1 METLPLFPLGTVLMP
16 GAPLPLQ
23 IFEPR
28 YVALLTDLW
37 EGPPESRRFGV
48 IAIRQGFEVGVG
60 AATALHEVGCTAVI
74 DGPVAG
80 MRPPFRLLA
89 RGGRRFRLA
98 ELDESGAKPYPQ
110 GLVEWLDDDSDPALT
125 APGGA
130 GSDRGPGAS
139 NAELEPLAQQLRTA
153 HHAYIEALQS
163 PDAALPDDVPA
174 ADLAYAAVQRSALS
188 VKDRQRVLEAMTAAD
203 RLSTATGIFRTEV
216 ALLTQVR
223 AIPHRTDP
231 GFFSAN

>member
-1 METLPLFPLGTVLMP
+1 METLPLFPLGTVLLP

-60 AATALHEVGCTAVI
+60 AATALHQVGCTAMI

-80 MRPPFRLLA
+80 MRPPFRLLL
-89 RGGRRFRLA
+89 RGERRFRLK

-110 GLVEWLDDDSDPALT
+110 GLVEWLDDPDSTSADELST
-125 APGGA
+125 
-130 GSDRGPGAS
+130 STD
-139 NAELEPLAQQLRTA
+139 ELEPLAAQLRTA
-153 HHAYIEALQS
+153 HRAYIEALQS
-163 PDAALPDDVPA
+163 PDAQLPDDVPA

-188 VKDRQRVLEAMTAAD
+188 VKDRQRVLEAVTAAD